1 MFKNYVGYG
10 LLIGHLLKEK
20 GVVLRKRKNVGNDR
34 YLFKVVGST
43 SSSKRARTSY
53 KPVAVG
59 PNAQEDDPELDVAEA
74 IRLVRINEVYF
85 NKLGK
90 KRDQQVAAD
99 KGKGKIMPDV
109 EREGEEQTDP
119 VKGILPK
126 FTEKREN
133 ENEAGINEVL
143 RVLVDSQNQLKNE
156 LERTSDMQQ
165 YFKFRKLR
173 SEYERL
179 AMRGAASAASGAA
192 GGVASSGTA
201 GGAASLGRREVA
213 CGADCWWL
221 N

>member
-1 MFKNYVGYG
+1 M
-10 LLIGHLLKEK
+10 
-20 GVVLRKRKNVGNDR
+20 
-34 YLFKVVGST
+34 FKVVGST
-43 SSSKRARTSY
+43 SSRKRARTSS

-59 PNAQEDDPELDVAEA
+59 PNAQEDDPELLADLKRVKAWRCWRLAEYDAHCRIALEMEKIELFALNRLGTRDVAEA
-74 IRLVRINEVYF
+74 IRLVRIDEVYF

-133 ENEAGINEVL
+133 ENEACINEVL

-165 YFKFRKLR
+165 YFEFRKLR

-179 AMRGAASAASGAA
+179 VMRTKTRQLS
-192 GGVASSGTA
+192 
-201 GGAASLGRREVA
+201 R
-213 CGADCWWL
+213 
-221 N
+221 

>member
-1 MFKNYVGYG
+1 MFLALAGE
-10 LLIGHLLKEK
+10 IIEALKEC
-20 GVVLRKRKNVGNDR
+20 GLVDFCSFPYEGYYEEDVDEL
-34 YLFKVVGST
+34 YLM
-43 SSSKRARTSY
+43 ARVQGAGQGLEISCR
-53 KPVAVG
+53 VAL
-59 PNAQEDDPELDVAEA
+59 EMEKEELFALNWLGTRDVAEA

-109 EREGEEQTDP
+109 EREREEQTDP

-156 LERTSDMQQ
+156 LERTSNMQQ

-179 AMRGAASAASGAA
+179 VIRTKTRQLS
-192 GGVASSGTA
+192 
-201 GGAASLGRREVA
+201 R
-213 CGADCWWL
+213 
-221 N
+221 